1 MKFKNNNKKF
11 SINEI
16 IEYFVNNRDRLTDV
30 LIDVERLSNKVF
42 VLTIEG
48 CNTKFS
54 KTFNYRFIQKINSKF
69 KFEEYL
75 IMNLLLELSGKL
87 FKNSLD
93 LVIVFPTTNLPAKL
107 VWRPSLEEMLLSNN
121 G

>member
-16 IEYFVNNRDRLTDV
+16 VEYFVNNQDRLTDV

-54 KTFNYRFIQKINSKF
+54 KTFNYRFIQKKNSKF

-75 IMNLLLELSGKL
+75 IMDLLLELSDKL
-87 FKNSLD
+87 FKNCID
-93 LVIVFPTTNLPAKL
+93 LAIVFPTTNFPAKL
-107 VWRPSLEEMLLSNN
+107 VYRISLNDLLSSNN

>member
-16 IEYFVNNRDRLTDV
+16 VEYFVNNQDRLTDV

-54 KTFNYRFIQKINSKF
+54 KTFNYRFIKKNNSKF

-75 IMNLLLELSGKL
+75 IMDLLLELSDKL
-87 FKNSLD
+87 FKNGID
-93 LVIVFPTTNLPAKL
+93 FCICFPTTNFPAILKP
-107 VWRPSLEEMLLSNN
+107 RPSLNDLLSSTN